1 MSLLNSELYSLRRPL
16 RANFF
21 DKAPAS
27 PRDRHLSG
35 QLVVPLPEG
44 CRGDYVLLD
53 DVEHL
58 RFCVLDVLRDDWG
71 ASVFRNDR
79 GPDPVG
85 EVGVPA
91 PVELAFPY
99 LLSGRGDLLSN
110 QSFAKGEY

>member
-1 MSLLNSELYSLRRPL
+1 MSLLNPELNPLRRPL
-16 RANFF
+16 RATFF
-21 DKAPAS
+21 DTAPAS

-35 QLVVPLPEG
+35 QPVVPLPES
-44 CRGDYVLLD
+44 CRGDSVLLD
-53 DVEHL
+53 DVKHL
-58 RFCVLDVLRDDWG
+58 RFCVLYVLGDDWG
-71 ASVFRNDR
+71 APVFRNDR